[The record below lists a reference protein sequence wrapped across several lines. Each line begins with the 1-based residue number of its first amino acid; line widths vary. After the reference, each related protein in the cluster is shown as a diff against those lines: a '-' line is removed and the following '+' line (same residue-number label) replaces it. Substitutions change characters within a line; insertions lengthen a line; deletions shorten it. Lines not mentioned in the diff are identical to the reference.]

1 MKVYNV
7 TDPEFARYGRV
18 VEGYD
23 FTGLIAELKKI
34 PMPAEGVEYV
44 ASAPAL
50 EALPVF
56 REFEK
61 RFYGGMPAELGY
73 CGGHNDAL
81 NGLEYHRGSEVNVAV
96 TDFVALLGLL
106 QDLEEDCRYDTGKIE
121 AFYVPAG
128 LAVEFY
134 ATTLHYCACNVK
146 PEGYM
151 HGTFLPKGTNTP
163 LEGDYAPVTE
173 EDRLLQEKNKWLLA
187 HPEGGL
193 KPQVPVK
200 LYGKNWTIRDCEL
213 E

>member
-61 RFYGGMPAELGY
+61 RFYGGMSAELGY

-151 HGTFLPKGTNTP
+151 HGTFLPKGTNTD
-163 LEGDYAPVTE
+163 LSPVE
-173 EDRLLQEKNKWLLA
+173 SVFHEDRLLFAKNKWLIG
-187 HPEGGL
+187 HQEGGL
-193 KPQVPVK
+193 DENAFIGLK
-200 LYGKNWTIRDCEL
+200 GENL
-213 E
+213 EV

>member
-106 QDLEEDCRYDTGKIE
+106 QDLEEDCR
-121 AFYVPAG
+121 
-128 LAVEFY
+128 
-134 ATTLHYCACNVK
+134 
-146 PEGYM
+146 
-151 HGTFLPKGTNTP
+151 
-163 LEGDYAPVTE
+163 
-173 EDRLLQEKNKWLLA
+173 
-187 HPEGGL
+187 
-193 KPQVPVK
+193 
-200 LYGKNWTIRDCEL
+200 
-213 E
+213 